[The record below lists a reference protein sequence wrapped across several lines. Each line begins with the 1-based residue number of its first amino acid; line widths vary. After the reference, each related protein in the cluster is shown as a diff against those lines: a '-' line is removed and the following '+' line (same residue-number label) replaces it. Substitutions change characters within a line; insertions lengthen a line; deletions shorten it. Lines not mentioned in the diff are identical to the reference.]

1 MRRKEMENPQSD
13 LQDLAATSDSCTVAE
28 AKPLGCSGSP
38 HLRQV
43 LFHLLHESDTHTHT
57 RTHTHHF
64 TVKAWRCFKLYN
76 TSTHVFHHAV
86 CGPLKLLKLMYLNY
100 KSLKKLLNVYKMS
113 SRS

>member
-13 LQDLAATSDSCTVAE
+13 LQDPAVTSDSRTVAE

-57 RTHTHHF
+57 HTHHF

-76 TSTHVFHHAV
+76 LTHTHAFHHAV
-86 CGPLKLLKLMYLNY
+86 YGPLKSLKLM
-100 KSLKKLLNVYKMS
+100 
-113 SRS
+113 